1 MSASQAG
8 SNPFSAQKPIP
19 GIKNVVVVASGKGGV
34 GKSTVAINLAVALAE
49 KNRVGLLDADIYG
62 PSVPRMMGAKGQ
74 RPITNEAGKIVPLER
89 FGVKVMSIGF
99 LIDDTTSVVWRGPML
114 FKAMDQFLQD
124 VAWGEL
130 DYLIVD
136 LPPGTGDVQLTLAQ
150 KIPITGAIIVS
161 TPQDISLV
169 DAKRAI
175 DMFERTQVPVL
186 GLIENMAYF
195 AHPSTNEK
203 FQLYPKGE
211 LDSYLAEKEI
221 IKIGSLPFHQKIA
234 LACEIG
240 IPLMSLGQDS
250 QPETEVREFDDI
262 CEHLEELL
270 SDRSGT
276 APLDQ
281 ESKSEAQIGG
291 CSGNCTCRPKDQPSL

>member
-1 MSASQAG
+1 MSEIEAS

-34 GKSTVAINLAVALAE
+34 GKSTVAINLAVALAK

-99 LIDDTTSVVWRGPML
+99 LIDDATSVVWRGPML

-130 DYLIVD
+130 DYLIID

-150 KIPITGAIIVS
+150 KIPVTGAIIVS

-234 LACEIG
+234 LSCEIG

-262 CEHLEELL
+262 CEHLENLL
-270 SDRSGT
+270 SDRSST

-281 ESKSEAQIGG
+281 ESKSEVQVGG
-291 CSGNCTCRPKDQPSL
+291 CAGNCTCRPKDQPSL